1 MIIFTIK
8 EHQTSLSEIIQ
19 LKINPQDDYET
30 QIKVLEPNETALMA
44 ESISENNLVLKLAI
58 RYWLSCGLYYPE
70 YTNLDPVLLEEIC
83 PKIILLKKD
92 DPSVDLFSH
101 IGHVVFDEK
110 EYREETSQ
118 MVYFPTFIFG
128 EAND

>member
-44 ESISENNLVLKLAI
+44 ESIS
-58 RYWLSCGLYYPE
+58 C
-70 YTNLDPVLLEEIC
+70 
-83 PKIILLKKD
+83 
-92 DPSVDLFSH
+92 H
-101 IGHVVFDEK
+101 
-110 EYREETSQ
+110 
-118 MVYFPTFIFG
+118 
-128 EAND
+128 